1 MYKNIHIF
9 FWSFK
14 EAKTGLIRSFQRYM
28 GVWALKM
35 TQLAHYPNFYVKYR
49 TALEVTGVL
58 FISSEKRTR
67 GGSLSYNKTKLFI
80 GRADPLSFWA
90 SLDGWWIYF
99 TKCSHSEISWDKP
112 PHALSER
119 GMVQTERCQW
129 PPCSTPQQ
137 CGGARFSDSPSKNSR
152 RGWDPWV
159 GWGVC
164 HVGQWKASDPIIF
177 LAPSSVMCVISSLK
191 LLYICV
197 FILHLFVCTVCA
209 GICAHIWHHV

>member
-1 MYKNIHIF
+1 MPLFILYTKTFISF
-9 FWSFK
+9 FGHSK
-14 EAKTGLIRSFQRYM
+14 RLKLACLICSFQRYM

-67 GGSLSYNKTKLFI
+67 GGSLSYYKTKLFI

-119 GMVQTERCQW
+119 WDGTDGKVPVASLLH
-129 PPCSTPQQ
+129 PPAVW
-137 CGGARFSDSPSKNSR
+137 GSK
-152 RGWDPWV
+152 
-159 GWGVC
+159 
-164 HVGQWKASDPIIF
+164 
-177 LAPSSVMCVISSLK
+177 
-191 LLYICV
+191 
-197 FILHLFVCTVCA
+197 ILRLS
-209 GICAHIWHHV
+209 I